1 MRNRHVRGDDNIR
14 SPSGQFKLQGVSDL
28 AEKTHGSTQRTD
40 TAVWVTVAA
49 VGYCGLRVWVTGEGG
64 VAVVTALFA
73 TVTVGYGLL

>member
-1 MRNRHVRGDDNIR
+1 M
-14 SPSGQFKLQGVSDL
+14 SGTRMTFDHRLYSSSCRAVSDL
-28 AEKTHGSTQRTD
+28 AGKTHGSTQYTV

-49 VGYCGLRVWVTGEGG
+49 VGYCGLGVWVTGEDG